1 MNTEENGYIDLLIPD
16 DFKELD
22 RFLDENGYEHGYDEA
37 YDTFLIGGGDGI
49 MYTVE
54 CTYDD
59 SNPYYALYRGDEC
72 VFEPNFLERLKDYI
86 LETIPSSADKE
97 EDGYEYDSVY
107 GKDVNEALDILKTAG
122 YIVEADKKHVEYT
135 LLDDNWL
142 PIHKKL
148 KQSEILYQFTS
159 FSQTHAADGTNYY
172 HIVLPV
178 KNIYGLTYRNGDPI
192 HIIWID
198 VALRFTGMNYDRM
211 EIFGDVSN
219 VGYMDLT
226 YDGYQ
231 KSYDNAKFKETIDLE
246 YNDNVIQNID
256 DIVLA
261 IETIVESIK
270 DNLKKEHDDLS
281 ESVISES
288 VNIPPYYIE
297 LARKILEAEEHWTQA
312 TDEEVKEWLDDEYDG
327 GRKGKIFWKAYCDAF
342 KHEEDDYKCVR
353 LALDAVFDDEEN
365 MLMHAEVGVL

>member
-1 MNTEENGYIDLLIPD
+1 MNTEENEYIDLLIPD

-37 YDTFLIGGGDGI
+37 YDTFLIGSGDGF

-72 VFEPNFLERLKDYI
+72 VFEPNFLERLKNYI
-86 LETIPSSADKE
+86 LETIPSSTDKE

-122 YIVEADKKHVEYT
+122 YIVEAGKKY
-135 LLDDNWL
+135 
-142 PIHKKL
+142 
-148 KQSEILYQFTS
+148 
-159 FSQTHAADGTNYY
+159 
-172 HIVLPV
+172 
-178 KNIYGLTYRNGDPI
+178 
-192 HIIWID
+192 
-198 VALRFTGMNYDRM
+198 
-211 EIFGDVSN
+211 
-219 VGYMDLT
+219 
-226 YDGYQ
+226 
-231 KSYDNAKFKETIDLE
+231 
-246 YNDNVIQNID
+246 
-256 DIVLA
+256 
-261 IETIVESIK
+261 VESIK
-270 DNLKKEHDDLS
+270 DNLKKEHDGLS

-297 LARKILEAEEHWTQA
+297 LARKILEDEEHWTQA

-365 MLMHAEVGVL
+365 MLMRAEVGVL